1 MKKGERR
8 RSRHRRIIDRAQ
20 AYHDMPRKRRHEE
33 HENLE
38 RWLISYADFITLLF
52 AFFVVMYAVSSIN
65 EGKYRVLSD
74 TLVSAFNTQPKS
86 LQPIQVGMDGMQG
99 DPAAINKPERLSG
112 GKPSVI
118 EMLRQTAQSDAL
130 ARIATDFES
139 ALAPLINE
147 DLIKVTK
154 NDLWVEIEINTSIL
168 FDSGSARLSAQSQPV
183 LASIAGIL
191 QRYPNHLQVEG
202 FTDNL
207 PISTEVFP
215 SNWELSAA
223 RAASVVHLFMTNGV
237 QPERMAAI
245 GYGEYRP
252 VADNATADGRQQ
264 NRRVSVV
271 VLADANARKALD
283 IERNRA
289 TTGDNSVAESKP

>member
-1 MKKGERR
+1 MRRGVKKH
-8 RSRHRRIIDRAQ
+8 SRHRRIIDRVQ
-20 AYHDMPRKRRHEE
+20 AYRDMPRKRRHEE

-99 DPAAINKPERLSG
+99 EPAAINKPERLSG

-118 EMLRQTAQSDAL
+118 EMLRQTAQSDTL
-130 ARIATDFES
+130 GRIAGDFES
-139 ALAPLINE
+139 ALAPLIEE

-168 FDSGSARLSAQSQPV
+168 FESGSARLSAQAQPV

-191 QRYPNHLQVEG
+191 RRYPNHLQVEG

-207 PISTEVFP
+207 PIATEVFP

-223 RAASVVHLFMTNGV
+223 RAASVVHLFMKTGV

-252 VADNATADGRQQ
+252 VADNATTDGRQQ
-264 NRRVSVV
+264 NRRVVLV

-289 TTGDNSVAESKP
+289 TSGAMAEAGR